1 VACHFWITTKIFV
14 VVTVVIS
21 QYIVFN
27 MLPFFT
33 NEAKAVKD
41 KTTPSSSLHVPSS
54 KEGNTISPSS
64 PPIQSNGSL
73 SGCIN
78 YDPSTRT
85 ITVSCSSAR
94 LTDIDNKLHD
104 GSILT
109 KQSPN
114 GVWFLNANLVIAKG
128 ATLHIDSTDTKWLK
142 IGSSG
147 ATSDAPSS
155 VPANS
160 IDVHG
165 SLKIDSIKITSW
177 NPATNNYA
185 ITNGSRQEAPVG
197 SKGVTANGYIIHL
210 GAPRAFIKIES
221 DATGTTDITN
231 SEIAYLGY
239 ESGSTSGFGTGG
251 LHYFGG
257 DGSILRGNKI
267 HDFYFGL
274 YSRGVGHMIIEN
286 NEVYHN
292 TNYGLDP
299 HTGSH
304 DMIIRNNVVYGN
316 GEEGVICS
324 LNCYNIVI
332 ENNKVYHNQKSGIML
347 SRNVYNSLVRN
358 NNVSDEVI
366 GIHVSQSHDNQI
378 FNNTISGSMNAIDVH
393 GGSSNNR
400 IYDNTIIKSA
410 RGISVS
416 SGDAAANTIYSNI
429 IK

>member
-1 VACHFWITTKIFV
+1 VKRIIIQYPAGVKLSFLISILITFLIIAASTQL
-14 VVTVVIS
+14 S
-21 QYIVFN
+21 APYIESVYSIR
-27 MLPFFT
+27 
-33 NEAKAVKD
+33 
-41 KTTPSSSLHVPSS
+41 TTATTSSPSSS
-54 KEGNTISPSS
+54 
-64 PPIQSNGSL
+64 
-73 SGCIN
+73 CIT
-78 YDPSTRT
+78 YKVTTRV
-85 ITVSCSSAR
+85 ITVTCGSAS
-94 LTDIDNKLHD
+94 LTDVYNQFHDNN
-104 GSILT
+104 ILT
-109 KQSPN
+109 KQSTTSN
-114 GVWFLNANLVIAKG
+114 GTVWLLSVSLVISKG
-128 ATLHIDSTDTKWLK
+128 STFHIDSTDTKWLK
-142 IGSSG
+142 ISSTNGSSG
-147 ATSDAPSS
+147 SLP
-155 VPANS
+155 PLPNS

-165 SLKIDSIKITSW
+165 SVKIDSVKITSW

-197 SKGVTANGYIIHL
+197 SKGVTANGYIIHF
-210 GAPRAFIKIES
+210 GAPRAFIKIEN
-221 DATGTTDITN
+221 DATGITDITN

-251 LHYFGG
+251 LQYFGG

-267 HDFYFGL
+267 HDLYFGL
-274 YSRGVGHMIIEN
+274 YSRGVGHLIIEN
-286 NEVYHN
+286 NQVYHN

-299 HTGSH
+299 HSGSH

-347 SRNVYNSLVRN
+347 SRNVYNSLVTN

-378 FNNTISGSMNAIDVH
+378 FNNTISNSMNAMDVH
-393 GGSSNNR
+393 SGSSNNR
-400 IYDNTIIKSA
+400 IYDNTIIKSV

-416 SGDAAANTIYSNI
+416 SSDASANTIYSNT

>member
-1 VACHFWITTKIFV
+1 
-14 VVTVVIS
+14 
-21 QYIVFN
+21 

-64 PPIQSNGSL
+64 PPTQSSNGSP

-85 ITVSCSSAR
+85 ITVSCSLAR

-104 GSILT
+104 SSILT
-109 KQSPN
+109 KQSAN
-114 GVWFLNANLVIAKG
+114 GVWFLNANLIIAKG
-128 ATLHIDSTDTKWLK
+128 ATFHIDSTDTKWLK
-142 IGSSG
+142 IGSSA
-147 ATSDAPSS
+147 ATSGAPSS
-155 VPANS
+155 APANS

-165 SLKIDSIKITSW
+165 SLKIDSVKITSW
-177 NPATNNYA
+177 NPATNSYA
-185 ITNGSRQEAPVG
+185 ITNGSRQEAQVG

-210 GAPRAFIKIES
+210 GAPRAFIRVEI

-267 HDFYFGL
+267 HDLYFGL

-347 SRNVYNSLVRN
+347 SRNVFNSLVRN

-378 FNNTISGSMNAIDVH
+378 SNNTISSSMNAIDVH

-416 SGDAAANTIYSNI
+416 SSDAAANTIYSNI

>member
-1 VACHFWITTKIFV
+1 MHEV
-14 VVTVVIS
+14 
-21 QYIVFN
+21 
-27 MLPFFT
+27 
-33 NEAKAVKD
+33 KAVKD
-41 KTTPSSSLHVPSS
+41 KTPLSSSLHAPSLMQS
-54 KEGNTISPSS
+54 NTISPSTPTQS
-64 PPIQSNGSL
+64 SNGSP
-73 SGCIN
+73 SSCIN

-104 GSILT
+104 GNILT

-114 GVWFLNANLVIAKG
+114 GEWFLSANLLIAKG
-128 ATLHIDSTDTKWLK
+128 ATFHIDSTDARWLK
-142 IGSSG
+142 IGSSPV
-147 ATSDAPSS
+147 TSGAPSS

-165 SLKIDSIKITSW
+165 SLKIDSVKITSW

-267 HDFYFGL
+267 HDLYFGL

-286 NEVYHN
+286 NQVYHD

-299 HTGSH
+299 HSGSH

-347 SRNVYNSLVRN
+347 SRNVHNSLVIN
-358 NNVSDEVI
+358 NNLSDEVI

-378 FNNTISGSMNAIDVH
+378 SNNTISSSMNAIDVH

-416 SGDAAANTIYSNI
+416 SSDAAANTIYSI
-429 IK
+429 SLKGGEGRYLS

>member
-1 VACHFWITTKIFV
+1 
-14 VVTVVIS
+14 
-21 QYIVFN
+21 
-27 MLPFFT
+27 MLTFFT
-33 NEAKAVKD
+33 HEAKAVIIPS
-41 KTTPSSSLHVPSS
+41 TSIHTPSSNH
-54 KEGNTISPSS
+54 GNTISPSS
-64 PPIQSNGSL
+64 PTTQSSNGSPI
-73 SGCIN
+73 GCIN

-85 ITVSCSSAR
+85 ITVSCTSSR
-94 LTDIDNKLHD
+94 LTDIDSKLHD
-104 GSILT
+104 NSILT
-109 KQSPN
+109 KQSPAD
-114 GVWFLNANLVIAKG
+114 GIWFLSTNLVIAKG
-128 ATLHIDSTDTKWLK
+128 ATFHIDSTDTKWLK
-142 IGSSG
+142 IGSSA
-147 ATSDAPSS
+147 ATSGAPSS
-155 VPANS
+155 APANS

-165 SLKIDSIKITSW
+165 SLKIDSVKITSW
-177 NPATNNYA
+177 NPATNSYA
-185 ITNGSRQEAPVG
+185 ITNGSRQEAPVR

-267 HDFYFGL
+267 HDLYFGF

-286 NEVYHN
+286 NQVYHD

-299 HTGSH
+299 HSSSH

-347 SRNVYNSLVRN
+347 SRNVYNSLVTN

-378 FNNTISGSMNAIDVH
+378 FNNTISRSMNAIDVH

-416 SGDAAANTIYSNI
+416 SSDAAANTIYSNT

>member
-1 VACHFWITTKIFV
+1 
-14 VVTVVIS
+14 
-21 QYIVFN
+21 
-27 MLPFFT
+27 MLPFPVY
-33 NEAKAVKD
+33 EVKAIKD
-41 KTTPSSSLHVPSS
+41 RTPPSISLHATSS

-64 PPIQSNGSL
+64 LPTESSNGSP
-73 SGCIN
+73 GCIN

-85 ITVSCSSAR
+85 ITISCNSAR
-94 LTDIDNKLHD
+94 LTDIDNKLHNNT
-104 GSILT
+104 ILV
-109 KQSPN
+109 KQSPA

-128 ATLHIDSTDTKWLK
+128 ATFHIDSTDTKWLK
-142 IGSSG
+142 ISSTNGSSG
-147 ATSDAPSS
+147 SLP
-155 VPANS
+155 PLPNS

-165 SLKIDSIKITSW
+165 SLKIDSVKITSW

-267 HDFYFGL
+267 HDLYFGL

-286 NEVYHN
+286 NQVYHD

-299 HTGSH
+299 HSGSH

-347 SRNVYNSLVRN
+347 SRNVYNSLVIN
-358 NNVSDEVI
+358 NNLSDEVI

-378 FNNTISGSMNAIDVH
+378 SNNTISSSMNAIDVH

-416 SGDAAANTIYSNI
+416 SSDAAANTIYSNT

>member
-1 VACHFWITTKIFV
+1 
-14 VVTVVIS
+14 
-21 QYIVFN
+21 
-27 MLPFFT
+27 MLPFSMH
-33 NEAKAVKD
+33 EAKAVKN
-41 KTTPSSSLHVPSS
+41 KTPASSSLPGLSPKKS
-54 KEGNTISPSS
+54 NTISPSS
-64 PPIQSNGSL
+64 TTTQSSNGSS

-78 YDPSTRT
+78 YDPSART
-85 ITVSCSSAR
+85 IAVSCNSAG

-109 KQSPN
+109 KQSPVD
-114 GVWFLNANLVIAKG
+114 GVWFLRANLVIAKG
-128 ATLHIDSTDTKWLK
+128 ATFHIDSTDTKWLK
-142 IGSSG
+142 IGSSP
-147 ATSDAPSS
+147 ATSGAPSFT
-155 VPANS
+155 ANS

-165 SLKIDSIKITSW
+165 SLTIDSVKITSW

-185 ITNGSRQEAPVG
+185 ITNGSRQQAPVG
-197 SKGVTANGYIIHL
+197 SKGVTANGYIIHF

-267 HDFYFGL
+267 HDLYFGL

-286 NEVYHN
+286 NQVYHN

-299 HTGSH
+299 HSGSH

-332 ENNKVYHNQKSGIML
+332 KNNKVYHNQKSGIML
-347 SRNVYNSLVRN
+347 SRNVYNSVVTN

-378 FNNTISGSMNAIDVH
+378 SNNTISSSMNAINVH

-400 IYDNTIIKSA
+400 IYENTIIKSA

-416 SGDAAANTIYSNI
+416 SSDAAANTIYSNT

>member
-1 VACHFWITTKIFV
+1 
-14 VVTVVIS
+14 
-21 QYIVFN
+21 

-64 PPIQSNGSL
+64 PPTQSSNGSP

-85 ITVSCSSAR
+85 ITVSCSLAR

-104 GSILT
+104 SSILT
-109 KQSPN
+109 KQSAN
-114 GVWFLNANLVIAKG
+114 GVWFLNANLIIAKG
-128 ATLHIDSTDTKWLK
+128 ATFHIDSTDTKWLK
-142 IGSSG
+142 IGSSA
-147 ATSDAPSS
+147 ATSGAPSS
-155 VPANS
+155 APANS

-165 SLKIDSIKITSW
+165 SLKIDSVKITSW
-177 NPATNNYA
+177 NPATNSYA
-185 ITNGSRQEAPVG
+185 ITNGSRQEAQVG

-210 GAPRAFIKIES
+210 GAPRAFIRVEI

-267 HDFYFGL
+267 HDLYFGL

-378 FNNTISGSMNAIDVH
+378 SNNTISSSMNAIDVH

-416 SGDAAANTIYSNI
+416 SSDAAANTIYSNI